1 MLKPVVT
8 SSGPAHNLGLLD
20 LDVFLFVVEKRIDLV
35 LSSPELMLNLLST
48 GRYDLYHSKT
58 SRRNPTDGIFR
69 SEILWPIVLNEGLLR
84 RPESKPFIS

>member
-8 SSGPAHNLGLLD
+8 SSRPAHNLGLLD

-58 SRRNPTDGIFR
+58 SRRSPTDGIFR
-69 SEILWPIVLNEGLLR
+69 SEILWPIVSNEGLLR